1 MCAFCHHA
9 KKRLTYAVTCLR
21 HLPVQ
26 VRLTKGLGLSEPLIN
41 MALGPKQ
48 FGRWAE
54 GCEILVENHVD
65 FLKGCLGNGDLP
77 QRLFLRFY
85 QILSSVSNSLRSIYK
100 LIKVPIN

>member
-1 MCAFCHHA
+1 MCLLSPRQKAPNVRVNLLA
-9 KKRLTYAVTCLR
+9 PPAGAS
-21 HLPVQ
+21 Q
-26 VRLTKGLGLSEPLIN
+26 VDKGLGLSAPLIN

-48 FGRWAE
+48 FGRWLE
-54 GCEILVENHVD
+54 GCEILVEDHVD
-65 FLKGCLGNGDLP
+65 FLKRCPGNGDLP